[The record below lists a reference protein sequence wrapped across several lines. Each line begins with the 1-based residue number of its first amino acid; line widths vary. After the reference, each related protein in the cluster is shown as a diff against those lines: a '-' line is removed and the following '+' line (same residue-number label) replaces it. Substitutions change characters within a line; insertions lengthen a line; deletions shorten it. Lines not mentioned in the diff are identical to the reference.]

1 MWRSI
6 FTPKWLLLHTAVLG
20 LAVLMANLSFWQFD
34 RLDAKKLFNRT
45 VNSHIAEP
53 IRELSVVLTPTTSV
67 QDVEWRRVAVKG
79 VFKADDAITVIN
91 RSQDGSAGYNSVVP
105 LMLPD
110 GSALL
115 VNRGFVLL
123 AMQTPDISKGEVTII
138 GYLRVSQ
145 ERTGLGLKDSDS
157 KDTTEF
163 QRFDVPRIASQVD
176 YSVLPMFLQL
186 IQQDP
191 PGTSQWPAPVA
202 LPPLDEGSHLSYAV
216 QWLFFSLVAITAWII
231 VIRRKLRGPITDEAV
246 QAHTSA

>member
-1 MWRSI
+1 MWRSL
-6 FTPKWLLLHTAVLG
+6 FSPKWLFLHAAILSLV
-20 LAVLMANLSFWQFD
+20 VLMTNLSFWQLH
-34 RLDAKKLFNRT
+34 RLDAKKLFNKAVT
-45 VNSHIAEP
+45 SHVAEP
-53 IRELSVVLTPTTSV
+53 VREISAVLTNTTSV
-67 QDVEWRRVAVKG
+67 KDVEWRRVAVKG
-79 VFKADDAITVIN
+79 VFNANDAVTVIN

-110 GSALL
+110 GTALL
-115 VNRGFVLL
+115 VNRGFVPL
-123 AMQTPDISKGEVTII
+123 AMTTPDISKNEVTVI

-176 YSVLPMFLQL
+176 YTVMPMFLQL

-191 PGTSQWPAPVA
+191 AGTSQWPAPVA

-216 QWLFFSLVAITAWII
+216 QWLFFSLVALTAWII
-231 VIRRKLRGPITDEAV
+231 VIRRKLRGQITDGAV

>member
-1 MWRSI
+1 MWRSL
-6 FTPKWLLLHTAVLG
+6 FSPKWLFLHAAILG
-20 LAVLMANLSFWQFD
+20 LVVLMTNLSFWQFH
-34 RLDAKKLFNRT
+34 RLDAKKLFNKT
-45 VNSHIAEP
+45 VTSHVAEP
-53 IRELSVVLTPTTSV
+53 IREISTVLTDTTAV
-67 QDVEWRRVAVKG
+67 KDVEWRRVAVQG
-79 VFKADDAITVIN
+79 VFNANDAVTVIN
-91 RSQDGSAGYNSVVP
+91 RSQDGSAGYNTVVP

-110 GSALL
+110 GSAVL
-115 VNRGFVLL
+115 VNRGFIPL
-123 AMQTPDISKGEVTII
+123 AMTTPDISKNEVTVI

-163 QRFDVPRIASQVD
+163 QRVDVPRIASQVD
-176 YSVLPMFLQL
+176 YTVLPMFLQL

-191 PGTSQWPAPVA
+191 VGTSQWPAPVA

-216 QWLFFSLVAITAWII
+216 QWLFFSLVALTAWII